1 MIDRNI
7 PKLGCTL
14 ALFWLPSP
22 ATPLTAQER
31 TLRVGFSPF
40 APFIVNAD
48 PTRPQGFSIELWH
61 AVAAEIGVATTW
73 VACDNV
79 RDKLGRLNR
88 GEMDVALG
96 GITITSERE
105 LDRIKARWFESY

>member
-1 MIDRNI
+1 
-7 PKLGCTL
+7 
-14 ALFWLPSP
+14 
-22 ATPLTAQER
+22 
-31 TLRVGFSPF
+31 
-40 APFIVNAD
+40 
-48 PTRPQGFSIELWH
+48 
-61 AVAAEIGVATTW
+61 
-73 VACDNV
+73 V